1 MKPGLDVGAS
11 LTKRYEIDKDRTIGF
26 MGEHLRVYA
35 TPLMVKD
42 VENACRDLLS
52 NYLESTENTVGARVE
67 IDHLG
72 PTLIGM
78 WVDVVVKLT
87 GIEGRRINFD
97 IEVRDELDTVGK
109 AKHTR
114 FVVDLSKQKERLEA
128 KALAVKKL
136 RGD

>member
-26 MGEHLRVYA
+26 MGEHPRVYA

-136 RGD
+136 RGE

>member
-1 MKPGLDVGAS
+1 
-11 LTKRYEIDKDRTIGF
+11 

>member
-1 MKPGLDVGAS
+1 MKPGLDVGAC

-52 NYLESTENTVGARVE
+52 NYLEDTENTVGARVE

-78 WVDVVVKLT
+78 WVDVVVRIT

-97 IEVRDELDTVGK
+97 VEVRDELDTVGK

-114 FVVDLSKQKERLEA
+114 FVVELRKQKERLEA

-136 RGD
+136 RGE

>member
-26 MGEHLRVYA
+26 MGEYLRVYA

-78 WVDVVVKLT
+78 WVDVVVKLA

-128 KALAVKKL
+128 KVLAVKKL
-136 RGD
+136 RGE

>member
-42 VENACRDLLS
+42 IENACRDLLS

-97 IEVRDELDTVGK
+97 IEVRDELDTVGN

-136 RGD
+136 RGE

>member
-11 LTKRYEIDKDRTIGF
+11 LTKRYEINKDRTIGF

-136 RGD
+136 REE

>member
-136 RGD
+136 RGE

>member
-1 MKPGLDVGAS
+1 MYRMDTV
-11 LTKRYEIDKDRTIGF
+11 
-26 MGEHLRVYA
+26 V
-35 TPLMVKD
+35 
-42 VENACRDLLS
+42 
-52 NYLESTENTVGARVE
+52 NYLEDTENTVGARVE

-78 WVDVVVKLT
+78 WVDVVVRIT

-97 IEVRDELDTVGK
+97 VEVRDELDIVGK

-114 FVVDLSKQKERLEA
+114 FVVELSKQKERLEA

-136 RGD
+136 RGE

>member
-97 IEVRDELDTVGK
+97 IEVRDELDTVGN

-136 RGD
+136 RGE

>member
-1 MKPGLDVGAS
+1 MKPGLNIGAT

-52 NYLESTENTVGARVE
+52 NYLDDSEKTVGARVE

-78 WVDVVVKLT
+78 WVDVIVKIT
-87 GIEGRRINFD
+87 SIEGRRINFEA
-97 IEVRDELDTVGK
+97 EVKDELDTVGR

-114 FVVDLSKQKERLEA
+114 FVVDLSMQKERLEA
-128 KALAVKKL
+128 KALAVKQH
-136 RGD
+136 RGE